1 MGKFDKINLK
11 QRAEKSVKQAVE
23 RKQIKQR
30 ESLTWE
36 EKMNMWTRDEFG
48 SQEPTIFQLPKHF
61 EGLDTANANTTLLFE
76 SLLSTEKRNK
86 PIDVNEIHEDLA
98 NQNREITMLRNKVDE
113 LEEIIK
119 QQQTIIDAKEQ
130 KIQKS
135 ISKLDEKFKKFD
147 KYASALKWA
156 RNYIR
161 KTCKSVN

>member
-11 QRAEKSVKQAVE
+11 KGAEKSIKHAVE
-23 RKQIKQR
+23 RKQIEQR
-30 ESLTWE
+30 EPPTWD
-36 EKMNMWTRDEFG
+36 EKMRMWTVDEFG
-48 SQEPTIFQLPKHF
+48 SQEPTIFQQPLPF
-61 EGLDTANANTTLLFE
+61 EWSNATNTALLFSE
-76 SLLSTEKRNK
+76 PLSPTTKTSRL
-86 PIDVNEIHEDLA
+86 IDVNEIHEDLA
-98 NQNREITMLRNKVDE
+98 NQNREITMLINKMDD

-130 KIQKS
+130 KAQKS